1 MADKKSKNAPEEG
14 AKEIYDRL
22 VTDRDPYTQRAEK
35 NAQYTIPSLFPKES
49 DDGGTNYETPY
60 DSIGARGVNNLASKL
75 LLSLLPPNQPFF
87 KLGLDPDSQQKLD
100 NLSDPET
107 VTDIE
112 YGLSQIEQ
120 LMMRY
125 MESQSLRATMFEA
138 IKQLIIA
145 GNALLFLPPKE
156 GGMKCYGL
164 RNYVVERDGLG
175 NVIQIVAKDTLARA
189 TLPEA
194 LLGMLEDKEGQP
206 NQKVD
211 IYTHIYRV
219 QGNEGDGTWETYQEL
234 NKEVISGSEQSYPFG
249 KSPWIPCRF
258 FKKDGESYGRSFV
271 EDYIGDLVSLHNLSK
286 SIVDGSMI
294 AAKIL
299 FLVNPA
305 SMTSIN
311 QLSKASNG
319 DFVKGKIDDVVPMQL
334 NKSTDLQYTST
345 VQQQIEQRLNFV
357 FLLNSAVQRQA
368 ERVTAEE
375 IRYTAQE
382 LETTLGGVYSLLSL
396 ELQLPLVGCVY
407 NQMQSQKLIPEVE
420 SLGVD
425 LEPTITTGLDALGR
439 GADFQKL
446 QQVLGVM
453 QNFPEFMQTLNVGN
467 LSTRLFTAIG
477 LSYEGLVKTPEELQA
492 EQQQA
497 MDQQGELMGMQGA
510 VDAQVAKAKNEG

>member
-1 MADKKSKNAPEEG
+1 MADKKSQNAPEEG
-14 AKEIYDRL
+14 AKTIYDRL

-35 NAQYTIPSLFPKES
+35 NAQYTIPALFPKDS

-60 DSIGARGVNNLASKL
+60 DSIGARGVNNLSSKL

-87 KLGLDPDSQQKLD
+87 RLGLNMEAQQKLD
-100 NLSDPET
+100 AINDPDT
-107 VTDIE
+107 ATDIE
-112 YGLSQIEQ
+112 YGLSMIENS
-120 LMMRY
+120 MMRY

-138 IKQLIIA
+138 IKQLIVA

-175 NVIQIVAKDTLARA
+175 NVLQIVAKDTLARGS
-189 TLPEA
+189 LPEA
-194 LLGMLEDKEGQP
+194 LLGMLQNKEGQP
-206 NQKVD
+206 NEKVD
-211 IYTHIYRV
+211 IYTHVYRV
-219 QGNEGDGTWETYQEL
+219 QGNEGDGTWESYQEL
-234 NKEVISGSEQSYPFG
+234 EGEVIAGSEQSYPFG

-271 EDYIGDLVSLHNLSK
+271 EDYIGDLVSVQNLSK

-305 SMTSIN
+305 SMTRIN
-311 QLSKASNG
+311 QLAKAENG
-319 DFVKGKIDDVVPMQL
+319 DFVKGRPEDIVPMQL
-334 NKSTDLQYTST
+334 NKSNDLQYTAT
-345 VQQQIEQRLNFV
+345 TQAQIEQRLNFV
-357 FLLNSAVQRQA
+357 FLLNSAVQRDA

-396 ELQLPLVGCVY
+396 ELQLPLVACVF
-407 NQMQSQKLIPEVE
+407 NQMQSQKLLPEVE
-420 SLGVD
+420 GLEQNV
-425 LEPTITTGLDALGR
+425 EPTITTGLDALGR

-467 LSTRLFTAIG
+467 LAKRLFTAIG
-477 LSYEGLVKTPEELQA
+477 VSFDGLVKTPEQLQA

-497 MDQQGELMGMQGA
+497 MEQQGELMGMQGA
-510 VDAQVAKAKNEG
+510 VDAQVAQAKNQQ